1 MDSAVVTGRAD
12 PGPAD
17 SVSASRLHLETFNDE
32 HESVSVEA
40 HVCCHFEGSRHS
52 TCAEVSTRLT

>member
-1 MDSAVVTGRAD
+1 MDSAVVTRRAD
-12 PGPAD
+12 PDPAD
-17 SVSASRLHLETFNDE
+17 SISAARLHLETFNDG

-40 HVCCHFEGSRHS
+40 HVLAFQRQPRS